1 MFLNLYFVCLIQN
14 CFLDFLPTLIW
25 RSLCVSLDEQ
35 QICYFLIELC
45 FVRLSPLFT
54 TEMILPNLT

>member
-1 MFLNLYFVCLIQN
+1 MIWSFYFGYLIQN
-14 CFLDFLPTLIW
+14 WFLEFFPTVTW
-25 RSLCVSLDEQ
+25 RSLCVSLGEQ

-54 TEMILPNLT
+54 TEMILPNLI